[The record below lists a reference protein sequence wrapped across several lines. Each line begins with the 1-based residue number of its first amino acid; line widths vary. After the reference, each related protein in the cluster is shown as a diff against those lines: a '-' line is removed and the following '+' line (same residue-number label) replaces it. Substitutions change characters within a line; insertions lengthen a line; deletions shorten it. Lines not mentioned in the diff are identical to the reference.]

1 MMNSLSGRAPLAAA
15 WMALA
20 VLPATGLAAGQEA
33 GQDVRIDRSAVTL
46 SSGSGGRAALEL
58 TLADDTEHVIAFA
71 DGAISLDGDRVGG
84 YEPGGALAAAW
95 RSFLRDQAGAEA
107 ETLRRGLEELIES
120 LPVLGDELEG
130 AEAESARALGDGI
143 ARILGMRREADI
155 DAAQVEAA
163 QVEGPGGTRLS
174 IAPGGVPFDEL
185 VGQLDRL
192 RDAIGRLGGAAEGA
206 AERLA
211 LIVHDD
217 FTVAPDDVVGGNL
230 ALLDGTLRLEGRV
243 SGDVLVLAGD
253 LVLSDDARVDGNI
266 LQVGGDVTL
275 SETARVTGEI
285 LSDFPSTSA
294 TATTGGTAETPG
306 AEAEAEPPSFET
318 RARARREA
326 EDRGFF
332 SRIAHNLGH
341 ATEELMS
348 ALSAFI
354 ILGVLGLLLVYFAR
368 PRLETVADTVR
379 HEFARSFAM
388 GLAGEVLFFPALLIL
403 LVLVITWPVVPF
415 FVLATGLAMVVGYL
429 AVAHGAGEMF
439 AQRRYR
445 YEWLE
450 RLRRSNSY
458 YYVLSGLVLLLLPF
472 AAAAILWIGGGT
484 VDFFRGLLTFVA
496 CVGTW
501 ILMTAGFGAV
511 LLTRVGSR
519 SVVVNWHGEAAPV
532 DPLVDTE
539 PAAGGPAGTARPAEE
554 RTGSAETGSGPTAH
568 DEPAHNEPAHGE
580 PARPEHEPPT
590 GETAESETED
600 GDERPPHA

>member
-1 MMNSLSGRAPLAAA
+1 MMSSVSGRASLAAA

-20 VLPATGLAAGQEA
+20 ILPATGQAAGQEA
-33 GQDVRIDRSAVTL
+33 RQDVRIESSAVTL
-46 SSGSGGRAALEL
+46 SSGSAGRAALEL
-58 TLADDTEHVIAFA
+58 ALADGTGHVVAFA
-71 DGAISLDGDRVGG
+71 DGVISLDGERVGG
-84 YEPGGALAAAW
+84 YEPGGPLATAW
-95 RSFLRDQAGAEA
+95 RAFLRDQAGAETG
-107 ETLRRGLEELIES
+107 TLGRSLEELVES
-120 LPVLGDELEG
+120 LGELDGVEG
-130 AEAESARALGDGI
+130 AEAEAARALGDGI
-143 ARILGMRREADI
+143 AGILGMRREAEGA
-155 DAAQVEAA
+155 AAQVETA
-163 QVEGPGGTRLS
+163 QIEGPGGTRLS
-174 IAPGGVPFDEL
+174 IAPGGVAFDEL

-217 FTVAPDDVVGGNL
+217 FTVASDDVVAGNL

-275 SETARVTGEI
+275 AENARVTGEI

-294 TATTGGTAETPG
+294 TATAEGAPGTTG
-306 AEAEAEPPSFET
+306 AEAESTPPSVET
-318 RARARREA
+318 RARQRRSS

-332 SRIAHNLGH
+332 GRIARNLGH

-348 ALSAFI
+348 ALSAFV
-354 ILGVLGLLLVYFAR
+354 ILGVLGLLLVYFVR

-415 FVLATGLAMVVGYL
+415 FVLATALAMVVGYL

-458 YYVLSGLVLLLLPF
+458 YYVLSGLALLLLPF
-472 AAAAILWIGGGT
+472 AAAAILWVGGGT
-484 VDFFRGLLTFVA
+484 VDFFRGLLAFVA

-519 SVVVNWHGEAAPV
+519 SVVVDWHGEAAPI
-532 DPLVDTE
+532 DPLGDAE
-539 PAAGGPAGTARPAEE
+539 PPVPGTAGAPRPADDGASSADDGTSAAGAEPGDAG
-554 RTGSAETGSGPTAH
+554 S
-568 DEPAHNEPAHGE
+568 GE
-580 PARPEHEPPT
+580 PAGPERST
-590 GETAESETED
+590 GEPGAKD
-600 GDERPPHA
+600 GDEHPPHA